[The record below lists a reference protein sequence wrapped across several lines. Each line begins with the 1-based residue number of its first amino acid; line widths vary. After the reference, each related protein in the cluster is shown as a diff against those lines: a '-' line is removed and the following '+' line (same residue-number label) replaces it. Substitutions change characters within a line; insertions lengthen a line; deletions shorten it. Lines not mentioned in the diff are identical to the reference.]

1 MTKALLCAA
10 SLAAVLGAG
19 SGAALA
25 QAGAAAQPQAS
36 DVESLLDAEARRQHQ
51 RRIDAYARLKVKL
64 DSSVAASAEARN
76 LAVGSAL
83 QMVTPLTD
91 IKVQQLQNRTMQQG
105 YR

>member
-1 MTKALLCAA
+1 MTRLLLLATGLASLLC
-10 SLAAVLGAG
+10 

-25 QAGAAAQPQAS
+25 QQAPAR
-36 DVESLLDAEARRQHQ
+36 DVEALLNDEAQRQHQ
-51 RRIDAYARLKVKL
+51 RRIDAYARLKGRL

-91 IKVQQLQNRTMQQG
+91 IKVQQLQNKMQ

>member
-1 MTKALLCAA
+1 MIRTLCFAA
-10 SLAAVLGAG
+10 GLAATFGAG
-19 SGAALA
+19 TGTALA
-25 QAGAAAQPQAS
+25 QAGATALPPSQQEA
-36 DVESLLDAEARRQHQ
+36 LLDEEARRQHQ
-51 RRIDAYARLKVKL
+51 RRIDAYARLKGRL

-91 IKVQQLQNRTMQQG
+91 IKVQQMQNKMQG

>member
-1 MTKALLCAA
+1 MTRTLLLAAGFASLLCC
-10 SLAAVLGAG
+10 GG
-19 SGAALA
+19 ALA
-25 QAGAAAQPQAS
+25 QAPAPAR
-36 DVESLLDAEARRQHQ
+36 DVEALLNDEAQRQHQ
-51 RRIDAYARLKVKL
+51 RRIDAYARLKGRL

-91 IKVQQLQNRTMQQG
+91 IKVQQLQNKMQG

>member
-1 MTKALLCAA
+1 MTRLLLLATGFASLLC
-10 SLAAVLGAG
+10 

-25 QAGAAAQPQAS
+25 QQAPAP
-36 DVESLLDAEARRQHQ
+36 DVEALLNDEAQRQHQ
-51 RRIDAYARLKVKL
+51 RRIDAYARLKGRL

-83 QMVTPLTD
+83 QIVTPLTD
-91 IKVQQLQNRTMQQG
+91 IKVQQLQNKMQQG

>member
-1 MTKALLCAA
+1 MTRTLLFAA
-10 SLAAVLGAG
+10 ALAAVLGAG

-25 QAGAAAQPQAS
+25 QAGAAAVPPTQYDA
-36 DVESLLDAEARRQHQ
+36 LLDEEARRQHQ
-51 RRIDAYARLKVKL
+51 RRIDAYARLKGRL

-91 IKVQQLQNRTMQQG
+91 IKVQQLQNKMQG